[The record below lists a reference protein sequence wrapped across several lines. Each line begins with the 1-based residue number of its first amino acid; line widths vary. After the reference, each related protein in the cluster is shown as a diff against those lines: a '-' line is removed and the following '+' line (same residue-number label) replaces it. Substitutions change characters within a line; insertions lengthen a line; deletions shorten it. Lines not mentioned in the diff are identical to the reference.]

1 MVLDLEQLFTFPTEH
16 SSIAARTVSL
26 ILLFSLKIRHHR
38 SEKKTHDYSVS
49 MILSAHNLCIH
60 HINFYYSAFF
70 IYFIYTRYEYDYNIL
85 LARVWSI
92 PLHSFASENE
102 NVSNVCRSVNANI
115 CKEKKNSCR
124 HTSHSLTHS
133 YIRTQNLQR
142 SSQQQLFRFF
152 VGSAEKILFSTR
164 VPLTNGLKTNI
175 PTGVLSTWAQ
185 KLIYRHLSNANTLG

>member
-1 MVLDLEQLFTFPTEH
+1 MVDCGFRFRTTVHFSNRTFEYSSQNCVPYLIVFPQNSSSSKRKKNAWLFCIDDPL
-16 SSIAARTVSL
+16 SPQSL
-26 ILLFSLKIRHHR
+26 YSPYQFLLFCVLHIFYIHTIWIR
-38 SEKKTHDYSVS
+38 
-49 MILSAHNLCIH
+49 
-60 HINFYYSAFF
+60 
-70 IYFIYTRYEYDYNIL
+70 

-133 YIRTQNLQR
+133 YIRTQNWQR

>member
-38 SEKKTHDYSVS
+38 SEKKYAWLFCIDDPLSPQSLYSPYQFLLFCVLH
-49 MILSAHNLCIH
+49 IFYIH
-60 HINFYYSAFF
+60 TIW
-70 IYFIYTRYEYDYNIL
+70 IR

-185 KLIYRHLSNANTLG
+185 KLIYRHLSIANTLG